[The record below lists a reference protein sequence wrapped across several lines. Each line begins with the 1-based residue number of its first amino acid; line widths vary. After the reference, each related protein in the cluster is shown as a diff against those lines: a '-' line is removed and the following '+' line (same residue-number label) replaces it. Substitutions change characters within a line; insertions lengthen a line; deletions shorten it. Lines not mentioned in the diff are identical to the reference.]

1 MLSSLLYMIGLE
13 VLSREIRSGNPE
25 KLLYADGLAIVS
37 ETFEGLKERLE
48 VRKRL
53 LEERSFD

>member
-1 MLSSLLYMIGLE
+1 MIGLE

-37 ETFEGLKERLE
+37 ETFEGLKKRLE
-48 VRKRL
+48 VRKGL